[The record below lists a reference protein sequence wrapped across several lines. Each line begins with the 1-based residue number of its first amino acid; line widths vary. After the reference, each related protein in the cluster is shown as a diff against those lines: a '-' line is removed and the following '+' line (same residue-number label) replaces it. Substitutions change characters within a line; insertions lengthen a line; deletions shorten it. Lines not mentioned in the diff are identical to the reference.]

1 MLTIVIGDYDK
12 EGGGGDCQVSVVE
25 GELSLVIM
33 LLDNQ
38 VGGGVCQV
46 RV

>member
-33 LLDNQ
+33 LLDNLSRLE
-38 VGGGVCQV
+38 VGSVK
-46 RV
+46 